1 MIECLKSEDIKAVS
15 ESMVNI
21 LENVTISKHKE
32 ISDIKQIM
40 MKNNALGSMMSGSG
54 PTVFGLFKNK
64 EDALIGKKE
73 LLKKYKQVYVVNSS
87 QKGVEICG
95 EFN

>member
-32 ISDIKQIM
+32 ISDIKQVM

-54 PTVFGLFKNK
+54 PTVLDYLK
-64 EDALIGKKE
+64 IKKM
-73 LLKKYKQVYVVNSS
+73 L
-87 QKGVEICG
+87 
-95 EFN
+95 